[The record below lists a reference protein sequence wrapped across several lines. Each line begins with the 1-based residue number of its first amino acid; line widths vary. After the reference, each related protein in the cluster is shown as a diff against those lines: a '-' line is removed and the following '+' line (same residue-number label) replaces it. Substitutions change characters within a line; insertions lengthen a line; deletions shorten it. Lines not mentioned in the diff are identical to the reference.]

1 VRPTTTASRHDPN
14 LTVSVFEAARPLASI
29 DSAMTDE
36 QSPDPHDRRTRL
48 ATRRRRIRVMG
59 VVVLIVLVVLGVGT
73 ARALRNDDGAPT
85 APGKHALGTTADP
98 TTTPSEVSARLKPP
112 RPLSHVDPLRLWIGG
127 DSLAG
132 SFGPAL
138 AQTAGA
144 TGIVDATVD
153 YKVSSGLADNGV
165 RDWYDHAQQAMAAD
179 NPDAVVFIIG
189 TNDASIVN
197 SQVSNTGGEPD
208 WEVGYRQKIDAMM
221 ETFVGGARHR
231 TVFWLGPPTLGDT
244 TLNMGASQL
253 GPVMRQEAAKFAPDV
268 QYVNTYRLFSDQQ
281 GNYSDSL
288 PDAHGNLV
296 QMRISD
302 GVHFTVDGAQYLANA
317 VWKLLDN
324 RWDISAQAQPSTPI
338 EYTIAP
344 GSNDYVPGVGHYR
357 PSVSKVSS
365 RTTVPSSVT
374 GPTGGHEPSTTAG
387 STKPTTR
394 TTRPVTTTP
403 PTKPPPVTTPRS
415 SPPTSPHTPTA

>member
-1 VRPTTTASRHDPN
+1 MTTASRRDPN
-14 LTVSVFEAARPLASI
+14 LTVSFYGAARPLASI

-36 QSPDPHDRRTRL
+36 QSPDSDDRRTRL
-48 ATRRRRIRVMG
+48 ATRRRRIRVVG
-59 VVVLIVLVVLGVGT
+59 VVVLITLVVLGVGT
-73 ARALRNDDGAPT
+73 ARALRSDDGAAT
-85 APGKHALGTTADP
+85 GPGKEALGTTVDP
-98 TTTPSEVSARLKPP
+98 TTTLSGLAAKLSPP
-112 RPLSHVDPLRLWIGG
+112 RPLSHNDPLRLWIGG

-138 AQTAGA
+138 GQTAGA

-165 RDWYDHAQQAMAAD
+165 RDWYDHAQQAMASD

-197 SQVSNTGGEPD
+197 SQGSTSNGEPG
-208 WEVGYRQKIDAMM
+208 WEVGYRQKIDRMM

-231 TVFWLGPPTLGDT
+231 TVFWLGPPTLGDA
-244 TLNMGASQL
+244 TLNMGARQL
-253 GPVMRQEAAKFAPDV
+253 GPVMRQEAAKFSPDV
-268 QYVNTYRLFSDQQ
+268 EYVNTYRLFSDQQ
-281 GNYSDSL
+281 GNFSESL

-338 EYTIAP
+338 EYTVAP

-357 PSVSKVSS
+357 PPVSNVSS

-374 GPTGGHEPSTTAG
+374 GTTAGNEPSTTAV

-403 PTKPPPVTTPRS
+403 LTKPPPVTTPRTT
-415 SPPTSPHTPTA
+415 PPTSPHTPTA

>member
-1 VRPTTTASRHDPN
+1 MMTASQRDRN
-14 LTVSVFEAARPLASI
+14 LTVSFFKVPWPLASI
-29 DSAMTDE
+29 DFAMTDE
-36 QSPDPHDRRTRL
+36 QSPDSQSRRTRL
-48 ATRRRRIRVMG
+48 ATRRRRIRVVG
-59 VVVLIVLVVLGVGT
+59 VVVMIALVVAGVGT
-73 ARALRNDDGAPT
+73 AKALRSNDGAPP
-85 APGKHALGTTADP
+85 APGKHALGTTVDP
-98 TTTPSEVSARLKPP
+98 TTTSGGATGTSIPP
-112 RPLSHVDPLRLWIGG
+112 RPLSHADPLRLWIGG

-138 AQTAGA
+138 GQTAGA

-165 RDWYDHAQQAMAAD
+165 RDWYDHAQQAMAND

-197 SQVSNTGGEPD
+197 SQVSDTNGEPE
-208 WEVGYRQKIDAMM
+208 WEVGYRQKIDRMM
-221 ETFVGGARHR
+221 STFVGGSRHR
-231 TVFWLGPPTLGDT
+231 TVLWLGPPTLGDD

-268 QYVNTYRLFSDQQ
+268 EYVDTYHLFSDKS
-281 GNYSDSL
+281 GNYSESL
-288 PDAHGNLV
+288 PDAQGNLV

-317 VWKLLDN
+317 VWKLLN
-324 RWDISAQAQPSTPI
+324 KRWDISAQAQPSTPI
-338 EYTIAP
+338 AYTVAP

-357 PSVSKVSS
+357 PSVSNGSS
-365 RTTVPSSVT
+365 STTVPGSVVGAT
-374 GPTGGHEPSTTAG
+374 GAHEPSTTAG

-394 TTRPVTTTP
+394 TTKPVTTTP
-403 PTKPPPVTTPRS
+403 PSKPPPVTTPRTA
-415 SPPTSPHTPTA
+415 PPTSTKTPTT